1 MILVTGGTGFVGPK
15 IVHALRA
22 EEQPVR
28 ALVREPASSSA
39 RTLSAW
45 GCELVKGDARDPES
59 LRRAAEG
66 TDAVVHLIALI
77 AGKPEEY
84 ERVMSQGTRDLVRAA
99 KEAGVRRFVLMSAL
113 GTTEE
118 SKDLVPY
125 YRSKWEMEQTVEASG
140 IEHVIFRPSFVFGK
154 DGGILPIFLRQVRYS
169 PVTPV
174 PGSGTRLLQPIWVE
188 DVAAFFARSLST
200 EEAANKTFDLG
211 GPDRVTWNEF
221 YDRLKRT
228 LGKRRATLHVPMG
241 LMRAG
246 AALAEKLP
254 RPPVTRDQLTM
265 LEDADN
271 VGDVDPAIG
280 TFGIRPIGLDE
291 QLRRAAA
298 AG

>member
-15 IVHALRA
+15 IIHELRA
-22 EEQPVR
+22 EDQPVR
-28 ALVREPASSSA
+28 ALVRDPSSSAA

-45 GCELVKGDARDPES
+45 GCELVQGDATDPES
-59 LRRAAEG
+59 LRRATEG
-66 TDAVVHLIALI
+66 ADAVVHLIALI
-77 AGKPEEY
+77 AGKPEEF
-84 ERVMSQGTRDLVRAA
+84 ERVMSQGTRDLVAA
-99 KEAGVRRFVLMSAL
+99 SKEAGVRRFVLMSAL

-125 YRSKWEMEQTVEASG
+125 YRSKWDMEQTVKTSG

-154 DGGILPIFLRQVRYS
+154 DGGILPLFMRQVRYS

-174 PGSGTRLLQPIWVE
+174 AGSGTRRLQPIWVD
-188 DVAAFFARSLST
+188 DVASFFARSLST

-211 GPDRVTWNEF
+211 GPDRVTWNEL
-221 YDRLKRT
+221 YDRIKRT
-228 LGKRRATLHVPMG
+228 LGKRRLSLHIPMG
-241 LMRAG
+241 VMRTG

-254 RPPVTRDQLTM
+254 RPPVTRDQLTQ

-271 VGDVDPAIG
+271 VGEVDPAIG

-298 AG
+298 

>member
-22 EEQPVR
+22 EDAPVR
-28 ALVREPASSSA
+28 ALVRDPSSSSA

-45 GCELVKGDARDPES
+45 GCELVQGDATDPES
-59 LRRAAEG
+59 LRGATEG
-66 TDAVVHLIALI
+66 ADSVVHLIALI

-84 ERVMSQGTRDLVRAA
+84 ERVMSQGTRDLVAAA
-99 KEAGVRRFVLMSAL
+99 KEARVSRFVLMSAL

-125 YRSKWEMEQTVEASG
+125 YRSKWDMEQTVKASG
-140 IEHVIFRPSFVFGK
+140 IEYVIFRPSFVFGK
-154 DGGILPIFLRQVRYS
+154 DGGVLPTFLRQVKYS

-174 PGSGTRLLQPIWVE
+174 PGSGTRRLQPIWVD

-211 GPDRVTWNEF
+211 GPDRLTWNEL
-221 YDRLKRT
+221 YERIRRT
-228 LGKRRATLHVPMG
+228 LGKRRPTVHVPMG

-254 RPPVTRDQLTM
+254 HPPVTRDQLTM
-265 LEDADN
+265 LENADN

-280 TFGIRPIGLDE
+280 TFGVHPISLEE

-298 AG
+298 G

>member
-15 IVHALRA
+15 VVHALRA
-22 EEQPVR
+22 EDKAVR
-28 ALVREPASSSA
+28 ALVRDPSSSSA

-45 GCELVKGDARDPES
+45 GCELVRGDVTDPES
-59 LRRAAEG
+59 LRRATEG
-66 TDAVVHLIALI
+66 VDAIVHLIALI
-77 AGKPEEY
+77 AGKPEEF
-84 ERVMSQGTRDLVRAA
+84 ERVMSQGTRELVAVA
-99 KEAGVRRFVLMSAL
+99 KEVGVSRFVLMSAL

-125 YRSKWEMEQTVEASG
+125 YRSKWDMEQTIKGSG

-154 DGGILPIFLRQVRYS
+154 DGGVLPIFMRQVRYS

-174 PGSGTRLLQPIWVE
+174 AGSGTRRLQPIWVD

-200 EEAANKTFDLG
+200 EDAANKTFDLG
-211 GPDRVTWNEF
+211 GPDQVTWNEL
-221 YDRLKRT
+221 YDRLRRI

-241 LMRAG
+241 VMRAG
-246 AALAEKLP
+246 ATLAEKLP

-271 VGDVDPAIG
+271 VGDVHPAIG

-298 AG
+298 

>member
-22 EEQPVR
+22 EDAPVR
-28 ALVREPASSSA
+28 ALVRDPSSSSA

-45 GCELVKGDARDPES
+45 GCELVQGDATDPES
-59 LRRAAEG
+59 LRGATEG
-66 TDAVVHLIALI
+66 ADSVVHLIALI

-84 ERVMSQGTRDLVRAA
+84 ERVMSQGTRDLVAAA
-99 KEAGVRRFVLMSAL
+99 KEARVSRFVLMSAL

-125 YRSKWEMEQTVEASG
+125 YRSKWDMEQTVKASG
-140 IEHVIFRPSFVFGK
+140 IEYVIFRPSFVFGK
-154 DGGILPIFLRQVRYS
+154 DGGVLPTFLRQVKYS

-174 PGSGTRLLQPIWVE
+174 PGSGTRRLQPIWVD

-211 GPDRVTWNEF
+211 GPDRLTWNDLYE
-221 YDRLKRT
+221 RIRRT
-228 LGKRRATLHVPMG
+228 LGKRRPTVHVPMG

-254 RPPVTRDQLTM
+254 HPPVTRDQLTM
-265 LEDADN
+265 LENADN

-280 TFGIRPIGLDE
+280 TFGVHPISLEE

-298 AG
+298 G

>member
-22 EEQPVR
+22 EETAVR
-28 ALVREPASSSA
+28 ALVRDPSSSSA

-45 GCELVKGDARDPES
+45 GCELAQGDATDPDS
-59 LRRAAEG
+59 LRRATEG
-66 TDAVVHLIALI
+66 ADAVVHLIALI
-77 AGKPEEY
+77 AGKPQEY
-84 ERVMSQGTRDLVRAA
+84 ERVMNQGTRDLVAAA
-99 KEAGVRRFVLMSAL
+99 KEARVSRFVLMSAL

-125 YRSKWEMEQTVEASG
+125 YRSKWDMEQTVKASG
-140 IEHVIFRPSFVFGK
+140 IEYVIFRPSFVFGK
-154 DGGILPIFLRQVRYS
+154 DGGVLPTFLRQVRYS

-174 PGSGTRLLQPIWVE
+174 PGSGTRRLQPIWVD
-188 DVAAFFARSLST
+188 DVAAFFARALST

-211 GPDRVTWNEF
+211 GPDRLTWNEL
-221 YDRLKRT
+221 YERIRRT
-228 LGKRRATLHVPMG
+228 LGKRRATVHVPMG

-246 AALAEKLP
+246 AVLAEKLP

-265 LEDADN
+265 LEAADN

-280 TFGIRPIGLDE
+280 TFGIHPIGLDE

-298 AG
+298 G

>member
-22 EEQPVR
+22 EDAPVR
-28 ALVREPASSSA
+28 ALVRDPSSSSA

-45 GCELVKGDARDPES
+45 GCELVQGDATDPES
-59 LRRAAEG
+59 LRGATEG
-66 TDAVVHLIALI
+66 ADSVVHLIALI

-84 ERVMSQGTRDLVRAA
+84 ERVMSQGTRDLVAAA
-99 KEAGVRRFVLMSAL
+99 KEARVSRFVLMSAL

-125 YRSKWEMEQTVEASG
+125 YRSKWDMEQTVKASG
-140 IEHVIFRPSFVFGK
+140 IEYVIFRPSFVFGK
-154 DGGILPIFLRQVRYS
+154 DGGVLPTFLRQVKYS

-174 PGSGTRLLQPIWVE
+174 PGSGTRRLQPIWVD

-211 GPDRVTWNEF
+211 GPDRLTWNEL
-221 YDRLKRT
+221 YERIRRT
-228 LGKRRATLHVPMG
+228 LGKRRPTVHVPMG

-265 LEDADN
+265 LENADN

-280 TFGIRPIGLDE
+280 TFGVHPISLEE

-298 AG
+298 G

>member
-22 EEQPVR
+22 EDKVVR
-28 ALVREPASSSA
+28 ALVRDPSSKSA

-45 GCELVKGDARDPES
+45 GCELVQGDATDPES
-59 LRRAAEG
+59 LRRATEG
-66 TDAVVHLIALI
+66 VDAVVHLIALI
-77 AGKPEEY
+77 SGKPEEF
-84 ERVMSQGTRDLVRAA
+84 ERVMSQGTRDLVAAA
-99 KEAGVRRFVLMSAL
+99 KEARVSRFVLMSAL

-125 YRSKWEMEQTVEASG
+125 YRSKWDMEQAVKASG

-154 DGGILPIFLRQVRYS
+154 DGGVLPIFMRQVRYS

-174 PGSGTRLLQPIWVE
+174 VGSGTRRLQPIWVD

-200 EEAANKTFDLG
+200 EEAANMTFDLG
-211 GPDRVTWNEF
+211 GPDRVTWNEL
-221 YDRLKRT
+221 YDRIKRT
-228 LGKRRATLHVPMG
+228 LGKRRATLHVPMSV
-241 LMRAG
+241 MRAG
-246 AALAEKLP
+246 ATLAEKLP
-254 RPPVTRDQLTM
+254 RPPHTRDQLTM

-271 VGDVDPAIG
+271 VGDVHPAIG

-298 AG
+298 

>member
-22 EEQPVR
+22 EEKPVR
-28 ALVREPASSSA
+28 ALVRDRASSSA

-45 GCELVKGDARDPES
+45 GCELVEGDATEPDS

-66 TDAVVHLIALI
+66 ADAVVHLIALI
-77 AGKPEEY
+77 AGRPEEY
-84 ERVMSQGTRDLVRAA
+84 ERVMSKGTRDLIQAA
-99 KEAGVRRFVLMSAL
+99 KAAGVRRFVLMSAL

-125 YRSKWEMEQTVEASG
+125 YRSKWDMEQAVKASG

-154 DGGILPIFLRQVRYS
+154 DGGILPTFLRQVRYS

-188 DVAAFFARSLST
+188 DVAAFFARALST

-221 YDRLKRT
+221 YDRLRRT

-298 AG
+298 G

>member
-1 MILVTGGTGFVGPK
+1 VILVTGGTGFVGPK

-22 EEQPVR
+22 EDQPVR
-28 ALVREPASSSA
+28 ALVRDPSSSA
-39 RTLSAW
+39 ARKLSAW
-45 GCELVKGDARDPES
+45 GCELARGNATDPES

-66 TDAVVHLIALI
+66 ADAVVHLIALI
-77 AGKPEEY
+77 AGKPDEF
-84 ERVMSQGTRDLVRAA
+84 ERVMSQGTRDLVAAA
-99 KEAGVRRFVLMSAL
+99 KEAGVSRFVLMSAL

-125 YRSKWEMEQTVEASG
+125 YRSKWDMEQTVKASG

-154 DGGILPIFLRQVRYS
+154 DGGILPTFMRQVRYS

-174 PGSGTRLLQPIWVE
+174 PGSGTRRLQPIWVD
-188 DVAAFFARSLST
+188 DVASFFARSLST

-211 GPDRVTWNEF
+211 GPDRVTWNEL

-228 LGKRRATLHVPMG
+228 LGKRRATLRVPMS

-254 RPPVTRDQLTM
+254 HPPVTRDQLKQ

-280 TFGIRPIGLDE
+280 TFGIQPIGLDE
-291 QLRRAAA
+291 QLRRAA
-298 AG
+298 

>member
-22 EEQPVR
+22 EDAPVR
-28 ALVREPASSSA
+28 ALVRDPSSSSA

-45 GCELVKGDARDPES
+45 GCELVQGDATDPES
-59 LRRAAEG
+59 LRGATEG
-66 TDAVVHLIALI
+66 ADAVVHLIALI

-84 ERVMSQGTRDLVRAA
+84 ERVMSQGTRDLVAAA
-99 KEAGVRRFVLMSAL
+99 KEARVSRFVLMSAL

-125 YRSKWEMEQTVEASG
+125 YRSKWDMEQTVKASG
-140 IEHVIFRPSFVFGK
+140 IEYVIFRPSFVFGK
-154 DGGILPIFLRQVRYS
+154 DGGVLPIFLRQVKYS

-174 PGSGTRLLQPIWVE
+174 PGSGTRRLQPIWVD

-211 GPDRVTWNEF
+211 GPDRLTWNEL
-221 YDRLKRT
+221 YERIRRT
-228 LGKRRATLHVPMG
+228 LGKRRPTVHVPMG

-254 RPPVTRDQLTM
+254 HPPVTRDQLTM
-265 LEDADN
+265 LENADN

-280 TFGIRPIGLDE
+280 TFGVHPISLEE

-298 AG
+298 G

>member
-15 IVHALRA
+15 IIHALRA
-22 EEQPVR
+22 EDRPVR
-28 ALVREPASSSA
+28 ALVRDPSSSAA

-45 GCELVKGDARDPES
+45 GCELALGDATDRES

-77 AGKPEEY
+77 AGKPEEF
-84 ERVMSQGTRDLVRAA
+84 ERVMSQGTRDLVAAA
-99 KEAGVRRFVLMSAL
+99 KEAGVSRFVLMSAL

-125 YRSKWEMEQTVEASG
+125 YRSKWDMEQSVKTSG
-140 IEHVIFRPSFVFGK
+140 IEHVIFRPSFIFGK
-154 DGGILPIFLRQVRYS
+154 DGGILPLFIRQVRYS

-174 PGSGTRLLQPIWVE
+174 AGSGTRRLQPIWVD
-188 DVAAFFARSLST
+188 DVASFFARSLST

-211 GPDRVTWNEF
+211 GPDRVTWNEL
-221 YDRLKRT
+221 YDRIKRT
-228 LGKRRATLHVPMG
+228 LGKRRATLHVPMS

-254 RPPVTRDQLTM
+254 RPPVTRDQLKQ

-280 TFGIRPIGLDE
+280 TFGIQPIGLDE
-291 QLRRAAA
+291 QLRRGAA
-298 AG
+298 

>member
-1 MILVTGGTGFVGPK
+1 VILVTGGTGFVGPK
-15 IVHALRA
+15 VVHALRA
-22 EEQPVR
+22 EDKAVR
-28 ALVREPASSSA
+28 ALVRDPSSSSA

-45 GCELVKGDARDPES
+45 GCELVRGDVTDPES
-59 LRRAAEG
+59 LRRATEG
-66 TDAVVHLIALI
+66 VDAIVHLIALI
-77 AGKPEEY
+77 AGKPEEF
-84 ERVMSQGTRDLVRAA
+84 ERVMSQGTRELVAVA
-99 KEAGVRRFVLMSAL
+99 KEVGVSRFVLMSAL

-125 YRSKWEMEQTVEASG
+125 YRSKWDMEQTIKGSG

-154 DGGILPIFLRQVRYS
+154 DGGVLPIFMRQVRYS

-174 PGSGTRLLQPIWVE
+174 AGSGTRRLQPIWVD

-200 EEAANKTFDLG
+200 EDAANKTFDLG
-211 GPDRVTWNEF
+211 GPDQVTWNEL
-221 YDRLKRT
+221 YDRLRRI

-241 LMRAG
+241 VMRAG
-246 AALAEKLP
+246 ATLAEKLP

-271 VGDVDPAIG
+271 VGDVHPAIG

-298 AG
+298 

>member
-28 ALVREPASSSA
+28 ALVRDPASSSA
-39 RTLSAW
+39 RTLSTW
-45 GCELVKGDARDPES
+45 GCELVEGDATDPES
-59 LRRAAEG
+59 LRRAAAG
-66 TDAVVHLIALI
+66 ADAVVHLIGLI

-84 ERVMSQGTRDLVRAA
+84 ERVMSQGTRDLVAAA
-99 KEAGVRRFVLMSAL
+99 KEARVSRFVLMSAL

-125 YRSKWEMEQTVEASG
+125 YRSKWDMEQTVKASG
-140 IEHVIFRPSFVFGK
+140 IEYVIFRPSFVFGK
-154 DGGILPIFLRQVRYS
+154 DGGVLPTFLRQVKYS

-174 PGSGTRLLQPIWVE
+174 PGSGTRRLQPIWVD

-211 GPDRVTWNEF
+211 GPDRLTWNEL
-221 YDRLKRT
+221 YERIRRT
-228 LGKRRATLHVPMG
+228 LGKRRPTVHVPMG

-265 LEDADN
+265 LENADN

-280 TFGIRPIGLDE
+280 TFGVHPISLEE

-298 AG
+298 G

>member
-22 EEQPVR
+22 EEKPVR
-28 ALVREPASSSA
+28 ALVRDRASSSA

-45 GCELVKGDARDPES
+45 GCELVEGDATEPDS

-66 TDAVVHLIALI
+66 ADAVVHLIALI
-77 AGKPEEY
+77 AGRPEEY
-84 ERVMSQGTRDLVRAA
+84 ERVMSQGTRDLIQAA
-99 KEAGVRRFVLMSAL
+99 KAAGVRRFVLMSAL

-125 YRSKWEMEQTVEASG
+125 YRSKWDMEQAVKASG

-154 DGGILPIFLRQVRYS
+154 DGGILPTFLRQVRYS

-188 DVAAFFARSLST
+188 DVAAFFARALST

-221 YDRLKRT
+221 YDRLRRT

-298 AG
+298 G

>member
-22 EEQPVR
+22 EETPVR
-28 ALVREPASSSA
+28 ALVRDPSSSSA
-39 RTLSAW
+39 RTLAAW
-45 GCELVKGDARDPES
+45 GCELAQGDVTDPES
-59 LRRAAEG
+59 LRRATEG
-66 TDAVVHLIALI
+66 ADAVVHLIALI
-77 AGKPEEY
+77 AGKPVEF
-84 ERVMSQGTRDLVRAA
+84 ERVMSQGTRDLVAAA
-99 KEAGVRRFVLMSAL
+99 KEARVRRFVLMSAL

-118 SKDLVPY
+118 SRDLAPY
-125 YRSKWEMEQTVEASG
+125 YRSKWDMEQTVKASG

-154 DGGILPIFLRQVRYS
+154 DGGILPVFLRQVRYS

-174 PGSGTRLLQPIWVE
+174 PGSGTRRLQPIWVD

-211 GPDRVTWNEF
+211 GPDRLTWNEL
-221 YDRLKRT
+221 YERIRRT
-228 LGKRRATLHVPMG
+228 LGKRRPTVHVPMS

-265 LEDADN
+265 LENTDN

-280 TFGIRPIGLDE
+280 TFGVHPISLEE

-298 AG
+298 G